1 MLKIRVND
9 EVIVIA
15 GKSKGHVGRLLR
27 RASNN
32 RVYVE
37 GANMVVRHVK
47 PNPQAEEP
55 GGRKTVEAPLQISNI
70 AIYNPRSKKA
80 DRVGI
85 RVEEDGTKVRF
96 FKSDNETIVS

>member
-1 MLKIRVND
+1 MQKIRVND

-15 GKSKGHVGRLLR
+15 GKSKGHVGRVLR
-27 RASNN
+27 FRKD

-37 GANMVVRHVK
+37 GANIVVRHVK

-55 GGRKTVEAPLQISNI
+55 GGRKEIEASLAISNI
-70 AIYNPRSKKA
+70 AIYNSKTKKA

-85 RVEEDGTKVRF
+85 KVAKDGTKSRY
-96 FKSDNETIVS
+96 FKSDNEVID